1 MTYRNPCNYNCVI
14 FFACVYIYKKIFQI
28 MLPKGVVALLTRFN
42 RAMMIMEKQA
52 KKEQGFVA
60 LLLFWSTENYDA
72 AFLILAS
79 TL

>member
-1 MTYRNPCNYNCVI
+1 
-14 FFACVYIYKKIFQI
+14 

-72 AFLILAS
+72 AFFNIGKHIIA
-79 TL
+79 